1 MPRYDIK
8 MKAIQ
13 RKVSAY
19 QNQVEG
25 FMYAICFFIKGTSNL
40 FL

>member
-1 MPRYDIK
+1 MSRYDIK

-25 FMYAICFFIKGTSNL
+25 YMYAMCFFKGTSNL